1 MSDRVTITQ
10 SGQVAT
16 VALSRP
22 EKRNALDL
30 KMIEAIVAA
39 GQELATRRD
48 IRAVV
53 LTGTGDAFCA
63 GLDLAAMP
71 QLAQIAMS
79 GDGIEARTHGTSN
92 LFQAVA
98 MVWAELPQP
107 VIAAIHGYALGGGFQ
122 LMLGADI
129 RIAAPDTRFSIMEG
143 RWGLVPDMGGMALM
157 PRLAR
162 TDIIRKL
169 TYTAETFQ
177 TEQAVEWG
185 FVTEVNDTPLE
196 AAQNLAAQIAQQS
209 PDAVR
214 LAKSLITETERMDPR
229 AALMAESV
237 AQKALIGQ
245 PNQMEAVMAGMEKR
259 SPRFKD

>member
-107 VIAAIHGYALGGGFQ
+107 VIAALHGYALGGGFQ

-185 FVTEVNDTPLE
+185 LVTEVNDTPLE

-214 LAKSLITETERMDPR
+214 LAKSLITETERMEPR
-229 AALMAESV
+229 AALMAESI